1 MTLVGGNDGDF
12 GGGGGGGDRGE
23 DDDGGE
29 KKFGETPG
37 KEADTGERIWGNN
50 PILSTPQL
58 SLSLPQH
65 QYPPLVLHLI
75 D

>member
-1 MTLVGGNDGDF
+1 MMEILVVAEAVETEEKMTM
-12 GGGGGGGDRGE
+12 
-23 DDDGGE
+23 GGE